1 MWFYVRNSF
10 LKLFVAAANAY
21 ISHLLYYGYENE
33 LPFDV
38 SNQVVLENVYK
49 LKNPRLANDRTE
61 YSREIR
67 INNIASATPPSVSKN
82 GELR

>member
-1 MWFYVRNSF
+1 MLRIYF
-10 LKLFVAAANAY
+10 LYSFVAAANAY

-67 INNIASATPPSVSKN
+67 INNIASAAPPSVSKN
-82 GELR
+82 GELQ

>member
-1 MWFYVRNSF
+1 MLGIYILYS
-10 LKLFVAAANAY
+10 FVAAADAY

-67 INNIASATPPSVSKN
+67 INNIASATPPTVSKN
-82 GELR
+82 GELQ